1 MSPRAWSV
9 LMLVVPLLGG
19 CSADRKPCKIV
30 FPEGYEGGVAIV
42 WEVRSAPALPTEG
55 AMLLIDVPPSGIVET
70 SSPLQTGTIKDEL
83 YWRKGTT
90 LSPIPEEKRA
100 DRTTGSHRSCG
111 SVEEIFIGDKAK
123 LGAMK
128 TAIDARLE
136 GICGGSGSPPAA
148 GATIPEVVPAVSIGP
163 VHLGMTRAELERL
176 GLPITEGPML
186 AVGSFRVIL
195 DSDHVTIV
203 ETSLLSW
210 QEGARVGGEVIAPG
224 EKDLPRIARSLPGCG
239 QPDVKPGD
247 TPITTITCAGGTT
260 HVKSTGPAAVV
271 TIDVM
276 AKDRAAQAAGK

>member
-1 MSPRAWSV
+1 
-9 LMLVVPLLGG
+9 MLVVPLSAG
-19 CSADRKPCKIV
+19 CSPERKPCKIV
-30 FPEGYEGGVAIV
+30 FPDGYEGGVAIV
-42 WEVRSAPALPTEG
+42 WEVNRAPALPTEG
-55 AMLLIDVPPSGIVET
+55 AMLLIDVPPGGIVET

-83 YWRKGTT
+83 YWRKGPT
-90 LSPIPEEKRA
+90 LAPIPEEKRA

-136 GICGGSGSPPAA
+136 AICGGSGSPPAA

-203 ETSLLSW
+203 ETSLASW

-224 EKDLPRIARSLPGCG
+224 EKDLARIARSLPGCG
-239 QPDVKPGD
+239 QPDVKPGE

-260 HVKSTGPAAVV
+260 HVKSTGPGAVV